1 MNTESVERN
10 IGYVFK
16 DKTLLVR
23 ALTLPSYSEDNYQ
36 SLEFFGDAIL
46 EFIVSEH
53 IYNEQQR
60 EGVLTERRKA
70 LVADSALAP
79 ISVRLGLDMNVMKGT
94 GDTLN
99 KKAVPSV
106 YESMVAAIYLDGGMD
121 AARQFVLRT
130 MDFNAK
136 APERNYKG
144 ELQEFLQGK
153 GYPVP
158 VYVKESTGSPQEP
171 WFKSTVTLFG
181 HDFSAE
187 SGSVRAAEQQA
198 ACLALEAL
206 QSGDLETDG

>member
-1 MNTESVERN
+1 MDMAGVEKS

-16 DKTLLVR
+16 DKSLMVR

-79 ISVRLGLDMNVMKGT
+79 VSRKLGLDRNIMKSP
-94 GDTLN
+94 GDNTN
-99 KKAVPSV
+99 KKATPSV

-121 AARQFVLRT
+121 EARKFVLST
-130 MDFNAK
+130 LDFDAVI
-136 APERNYKG
+136 PGINYKG
-144 ELQEFLQGK
+144 DLQEKMQAEGL
-153 GYPVP
+153 PCP
-158 VYVKESTGSPQEP
+158 VYEKADIGTPQEP
-171 WFKSTVTLFG
+171 WFKATVCIYG
-181 HDFSAE
+181 KKYSAE
-187 SGSVRAAEQQA
+187 SGSVRGAEQMA
-198 ACLALEAL
+198 AKLALE
-206 QSGDLETDG
+206 SINKGNV